1 MLKAF
6 LDYRANKV
14 AIPLQTLIDFKPRD
28 VQLAEV
34 FGAYGISSG
43 EALWQ
48 ALKLQDWIPDRWQEW
63 FPDLNLEKALRLACS
78 FFVEDCVQNQK
89 RHGVVAYN
97 KIKHG
102 LLVTPSARQYKSDLP
117 DAPGMIFPSLPADR
131 KASGKAYGI
140 QAFDPSDQQI
150 ENRHAAVEFVQ
161 CDLRLFAGLY
171 VVWRYPDVLASRGI
185 DPRRL
190 FACQEFTDVR
200 HLIEEVTKKK

>member
-1 MLKAF
+1 LC
-6 LDYRANKV
+6 LR
-14 AIPLQTLIDFKPRD
+14 
-28 VQLAEV
+28 VQ
-34 FGAYGISSG
+34 ISSPTKTKG
-43 EALWQ
+43 RTNENSYL
-48 ALKLQDWIPDRWQEW
+48 RTQE
-63 FPDLNLEKALRLACS
+63 
-78 FFVEDCVQNQK
+78 
-89 RHGVVAYN
+89 
-97 KIKHG
+97 
-102 LLVTPSARQYKSDLP
+102 
-117 DAPGMIFPSLPADR
+117 
-131 KASGKAYGI
+131 YGI